1 MLKIQT
7 TFSKEDFSGVLGM
20 GVFLSLFHFCK
31 VIAEL
36 GQKGS
41 NEATTHPHI
50 FTLFTSAIAALVYL
64 INHLLTYLLIQ
75 RG

>member
-41 NEATTHPHI
+41 YEAT
-50 FTLFTSAIAALVYL
+50 LYLTSSYLYLASAALVCL